1 MHFDIFRL
9 KTNLGLLGW
18 KKGVLSSENE
28 NIEISVGEKKTFIT
42 SSSMHHVC
50 YPIIKGGFI
59 KDGGNV
65 TGFFG
70 FVFSSSNSASLL
82 KI

>member
-1 MHFDIFRL
+1 L

-42 SSSMHHVC
+42 SSSM
-50 YPIIKGGFI
+50 I
-59 KDGGNV
+59 
-65 TGFFG
+65 
-70 FVFSSSNSASLL
+70 
-82 KI
+82 